1 MIKSGIVY
9 SYGMGFWGPNGHD
22 GIWHIAIIESLSKG
36 AWAMPIYAGESIR
49 NYHIGFDLLVAI
61 LHKISFIPVS
71 TLYFQIIPPIMAIG
85 IGIFSYMFVYEWT
98 RSKLQSFWSIF
109 FIYFGGS
116 FGWIV
121 NLFRG
126 QEIGGE
132 SMFWAQQSISTLI
145 NPPFALSLLVLF
157 SGLYFLLLG
166 RRSDDKKK
174 LFLATILFGLLIQ
187 IKVYAGILLLAG
199 LFAGAFW
206 DIIKGRGITLFKVAS
221 GALIVSIL
229 IFVPV
234 NGLSYSTLVFQPF
247 WFLETMMAVSDR
259 FYWPKFAEALMNYRL
274 GGVYIKLILGYA
286 LAFLI
291 FWYGNLGTRIFKE
304 KKVWDWVRNY
314 KKLESTEVIVITI
327 IVVGIAFPLL
337 FIQQGTPWNT
347 IQFLYYSLMFS
358 GIVAGIAFGELLS
371 KNKNAIMFPSSI
383 LLIFLTIPTTLGT
396 LNQYL
401 PSRPPAKLS
410 ILELQALTFL
420 SKENDG
426 VVLTYPFNPIAARI
440 AEANPP
446 RPLYLYESSAYVS
459 AFSKKDVFLE
469 DEVNLNITGYDWLER
484 RQEVEV
490 FYNSL
495 DEEFSYKFLRDNN
508 ISYIY
513 WLKGQRARL
522 GEDQLG
528 IEKIFEN
535 EEVEIY
541 RVESGEVSLK

>member
-1 MIKSGIVY
+1 
-9 SYGMGFWGPNGHD
+9 
-22 GIWHIAIIESLSKG
+22 
-36 AWAMPIYAGESIR
+36 
-49 NYHIGFDLLVAI
+49 
-61 LHKISFIPVS
+61 
-71 TLYFQIIPPIMAIG
+71 
-85 IGIFSYMFVYEWT
+85 
-98 RSKLQSFWSIF
+98 
-109 FIYFGGS
+109 
-116 FGWIV
+116 
-121 NLFRG
+121 
-126 QEIGGE
+126 
-132 SMFWAQQSISTLI
+132 
-145 NPPFALSLLVLF
+145 
-157 SGLYFLLLG
+157 
-166 RRSDDKKK
+166 
-174 LFLATILFGLLIQ
+174 
-187 IKVYAGILLLAG
+187 VYAGILLLAG

-469 DEVNLNITGYDWLER
+469 DEVNLNITGYDWRER

-535 EEVEIY
+535 EERKQEFIERGPALVHAPHEVVVLADTILAADMKKIQAFATVHMVTEKTAKEPTMNPFALANVFASGDKKKTWLLFQEVIAHDDEVEKTHGMIWWKLKDMVQKKSVFNAEQLKRMARALVAVY
-541 RVESGEVSLK
+541 HEARLGSGLDMKERLEQFFLTMPDLKK